1 MSALRL
7 LVAKDLRILA
17 RSPIV
22 IALLVLYPLA
32 VAVLV
37 GTVLDRADARPRVAF
52 VNEDGLPDRVE
63 LGGQAVDV
71 RGILDDAERGVE
83 LVSLDDRAAADRAL
97 GRGDVAAAII
107 VPRGFQQRLRTLIV
121 SPSLELVTGG
131 GASRDRVIREAQGL
145 VYRLNQALQVEFIRQ
160 NVGFLQALV
169 RGGSV
174 TFLGRRRDVVGLQ
187 RSSALLDEVAVA
199 LAGTSEAARL
209 VPAVATIQ
217 DFARQATL
225 ALGAAEDSL
234 AATAHPVL
242 LSETRA
248 GGREALLGSRLQA
261 YGIAV
266 SLVFAGLLLAAG
278 AIALEREEGVVG
290 RLSRG
295 LVGPWTLVGAKIVL
309 AGACAA
315 ALGALLALALAAA
328 SALFGGAGA
337 PWERL
342 PALLA
347 PLVAAGAA
355 VGAAGVLLGVLARD
369 LRTAS
374 IAALAV
380 ALPFVL
386 LGVVPQEL
394 APAAARLSDV
404 FPFAPAAEAFAAVLF
419 DAAPLGDAAR
429 GCLHLAALAAIYALG
444 ARLAL
449 PRFWH

>member
-1 MSALRL
+1 MTALRL
-7 LVAKDLRILA
+7 LVCKDLRILA
-17 RSPIV
+17 RSPLV
-22 IALLVLYPLA
+22 VALLVVYPLA

-37 GTVLDRADARPRVAF
+37 GTVLDRADSRPRVAL
-52 VNEDGLPDRVE
+52 VNEDRLPDRVQ
-63 LGGQAVDV
+63 LGGQEVNV
-71 RGILDDAERGVE
+71 RAILDGAEGGVE
-83 LVSLDDRAAADRAL
+83 LVVLADRAAADQAL

-131 GASRDRVIREAQGL
+131 GASRDRVVREAEGL
-145 VYRLNQALQVEFIRQ
+145 VYRLNQAFQVEFIRQ
-160 NVGFLQALV
+160 NVGYLQALV
-169 RGGSV
+169 RGGPV
-174 TFLGRRRDVVGLQ
+174 NFLGERYEVIGLQ
-187 RSSALLDEVAVA
+187 RSSALLDDVATA
-199 LAGTSEAARL
+199 LAETPEAGRL
-209 VPAVATIQ
+209 VPAVGTIQ
-217 DFARQATL
+217 DFARQASL

-242 LSETRA
+242 LEEVRA

-278 AIALEREEGVVG
+278 AVALEREEGVVG

-309 AGACAA
+309 AGLCAA
-315 ALGALLALALAAA
+315 VLGAVLAVALAVAT
-328 SALFGGAGA
+328 ALLGGAGA

-342 PALLA
+342 PALLP
-347 PLVAAGAA
+347 PLLAAGAA

-374 IAALAV
+374 VAAFAV

-394 APAAARLSDV
+394 APAAARLSDL

-419 DAAPLGDAAR
+419 DAAPLGDAMR
-429 GCLHLAALAAIYALG
+429 GCLHLAALAAVYAAG